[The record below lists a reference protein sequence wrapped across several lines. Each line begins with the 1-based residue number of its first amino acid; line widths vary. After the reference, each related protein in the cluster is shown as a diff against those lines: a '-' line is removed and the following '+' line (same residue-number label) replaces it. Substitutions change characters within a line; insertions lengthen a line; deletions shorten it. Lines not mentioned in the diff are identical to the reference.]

1 MQSIAKTAS
10 LIYGV
15 TVVLLFAL
23 AFLVG
28 CGECDSG
35 AQSSDSEEGAAAM
48 GVTDL
53 PRGYLPVLNLDA
65 LSGEMATPEGVSG
78 GLMSHQWEVE
88 GEVAELDK
96 KNDVAVLSVDV
107 EDPYFRYLNNPVAFS
122 VDSRPEIVVGDRVR
136 MTFLPPG
143 SEETI
148 IRPNNLTVL
157 SKAQ

>member
-1 MQSIAKTAS
+1 
-10 LIYGV
+10 
-15 TVVLLFAL
+15 
-23 AFLVG
+23 
-28 CGECDSG
+28 
-35 AQSSDSEEGAAAM
+35 M

-136 MTFLPPG
+136 MTFLPHG